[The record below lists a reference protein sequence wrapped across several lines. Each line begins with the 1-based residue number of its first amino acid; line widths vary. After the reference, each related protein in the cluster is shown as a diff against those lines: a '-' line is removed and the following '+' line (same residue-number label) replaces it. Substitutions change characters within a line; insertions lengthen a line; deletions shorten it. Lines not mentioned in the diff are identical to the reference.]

1 MDGRRR
7 AGPHDIPNGFAFYD
21 IHERLYSIAIIPIEK

>member
-1 MDGRRR
+1 MEEEGLV
-7 AGPHDIPNGFAFYD
+7 PMTIPNGFAFYD